1 MPDIGGAA
9 GAQSLGV
16 ARGYIEISTAS
27 AKNIASAMRGVGADV
42 ARSFGTIDAAV
53 KRSEANL
60 GRLSRGIGALRGEL
74 GAIALGAGVLNTIGL
89 GAAAGFQEANIKLSG
104 MTGGLANAQKLTAE
118 LRKQAAAAGIP
129 FADMLNMA
137 TRLLPTLGG
146 NTAELEKWY
155 DVVKRTAV
163 LNATEGI
170 SGAAFSI
177 NEAMSSGGTDLVS
190 LVERFN
196 ISRVKLREALAA
208 NNGDFRL
215 ALDQV
220 LNDMG
225 ITTAVA
231 EQMGQSFNA
240 SFRVAKDAAIQ
251 FIAEGFM
258 PLLELYTP
266 LLQRGAQWL
275 AQLRETNPAVAQ
287 VGAGLATAA
296 AVGAPMLLL
305 LNQLVE
311 AGQRL
316 KALGVLGALGRGG
329 VYAAAGLLGAN
340 VGLGVGRAIGRAT
353 GDETAANATWSSLA
367 ETVKKLFFNIGWT
380 LNKFAQ
386 MLTDAAAYVQNGFYQ
401 AVGGILSAVAN
412 LTRALAAM
420 LPASMGRGAMM
431 SAAGGMDAM
440 AGISRAMGQQALD
453 SAAQFRQRSNSQLL
467 AAARGIMA
475 QGNAGADE
483 EAQRER
489 ERQAQVNAERDKA
502 IREWAKRAGELE
514 RDAAEARLDATR
526 QYEQQRAQTIAD
538 YERGI
543 LRDAEDFARQRA
555 RQAAQLE
562 RDINAIRADAVSRET
577 KAAAELASSI
587 AEIRAEGN
595 ERLRDLEKNYTR
607 DREQAER
614 DHRDRL
620 LDAAARLDAVAV
632 YNEQKRY
639 RQQQTDAQT
648 AYDERQATERQNM
661 AERIAEE
668 QRGHTERLHAA
679 READALRIAEL
690 RQSLADQQALEDEDR
705 AIAAQRRDEDHQ
717 RQLAQ
722 MAQAQAD
729 RMAQIDQQVARERQA
744 LNESFT
750 EQLNDL
756 GTYQQAWRDLQAQ
769 QQAQSLAQFEDFWK
783 AFKEQFPDPTQGPQT
798 REQAGSA
805 WPQSFAD
812 GGWVKRG
819 GQAMIHAGE
828 YVLNQRTAAAVAA
841 AMGGTMSQ
849 AGIAQ
854 AVAGGSSINF
864 EAVNVY
870 AAPGQSPNDI
880 AREVTRQIA
889 AMLTSVGGGGD
900 GV

>member
-9 GAQSLGV
+9 GAMSLGV
-16 ARGYIEISTAS
+16 ARGFIEISTAS
-27 AKNIASAMRGVGADV
+27 LKNMAGAVRGVGVDV
-42 ARSFGTIDAAV
+42 TRSFGSIDAAV
-53 KRSEANL
+53 KRTEANL
-60 GRLSRGIGALRGEL
+60 GRISRGVGAIRGEL
-74 GAIALGAGVLNTIGL
+74 GAISLGAGVLNTIGL
-89 GAAAGFQEANIKLSG
+89 GAAASFQEADIKLSG
-104 MTGGLANAQKLTAE
+104 MTGGIANAQKLTAE

-146 NTAELEKWY
+146 NTKELEKWY

-163 LNATEGI
+163 LNAQEGI

-196 ISRVKLREALAA
+196 ISRVKLKEALAA
-208 NNGDFRL
+208 NNGDFRA

-251 FIAEGFM
+251 FIAEGFI

-266 LLQRGAQWL
+266 LLQQGAQWL
-275 AQLRETNPAVAQ
+275 AQMRETNPAVAQ
-287 VGAGLATAA
+287 LGAGLATAA

-329 VYAAAGLLGAN
+329 VYVAAGLAGAN
-340 VGLGVGRAIGRAT
+340 IGLSAGRAIGRAT
-353 GDETAANATWSSLA
+353 GDETAANATWGSLA

-380 LNKFAQ
+380 LNQFAQ

-401 AVGGILSAVAN
+401 AVAGILTAVAN
-412 LTRALAAM
+412 FTRALAGM
-420 LPASMGRGAMM
+420 LPGNLGGGAMTT
-431 SAAGGMDAM
+431 AAAGMDAG
-440 AGISRAMGQQALD
+440 AALSRALGQQALAG
-453 SAAQFRQRSNSQLL
+453 AAQFRQQSNAQML

-475 QGNAGADE
+475 QGAGGAASDE
-483 EAQRER
+483 AAQER

-555 RQAAQLE
+555 RQAAQFE
-562 RDINAIRADAVSRET
+562 RDIAAVRADAVSRET
-577 KAAAELASSI
+577 KAAAELAKSI
-587 AEIRAEGN
+587 GEIREDGN
-595 ERLRDLEKNYTR
+595 ERLAELEKNYNR

-620 LDAAARLDAVAV
+620 LSAAARLDAVAV
-632 YNEQKRY
+632 FEEQRRY
-639 RQQQTDAQT
+639 KAQQSDAET
-648 AYDERQATERQNM
+648 AYDERQSKERQAM
-661 AERIAEE
+661 AERIADE
-668 QRGHTERLHAA
+668 QQGHAERLQAA
-679 READALRIAEL
+679 READAERIAEM
-690 RQSLADQQALEDEDR
+690 RQSFAEAQALEDEDR
-705 AIAAQRRDEDHQ
+705 QIRLQRAAEDHA

-722 MAQAQAD
+722 MATAQSERLAS
-729 RMAQIDQQVARERQA
+729 IDQQTAKERQA
-744 LNESFT
+744 LNDAFT

-756 GTYQQAWRDLQAQ
+756 GTYTQAWRDLQAEQ
-769 QQAQSLAQFEDFWK
+769 QRASLDLFAQFWRDFNN
-783 AFKEQFPDPTQGPQT
+783 QFPGAVQGP
-798 REQAGSA
+798 RPKEDRAY
-805 WPQSFAD
+805 PDHFAD
-812 GGWVKRG
+812 GGWVQRSG
-819 GQAMIHAGE
+819 WARVHAGE
-828 YVLNQRTAAAVAA
+828 YVTPA
-841 AMGGTMSQ
+841 
-849 AGIAQ
+849 AQ
-854 AVAGGSSINF
+854 ARAMAGGMSR
-864 EAVNVY
+864 NVTFGEGAIIVH
-870 AAPGQSPNDI
+870 AAPGQSETLI
-880 AREVTRQIA
+880 ASEVARQLVA
-889 AMLTSVGGGGD
+889 LLESVG
-900 GV
+900 